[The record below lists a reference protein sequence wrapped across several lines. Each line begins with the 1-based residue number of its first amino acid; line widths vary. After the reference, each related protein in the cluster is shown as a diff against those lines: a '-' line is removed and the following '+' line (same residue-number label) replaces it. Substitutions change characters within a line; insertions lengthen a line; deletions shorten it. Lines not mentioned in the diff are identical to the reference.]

1 MASTLVSVVPYSQPN
16 ARRTLHLQLEWG
28 MDELLNAAG
37 RRLDMISSPT
47 RCFTSDGLEVTDV
60 MMLVDGATIF
70 VSCVRRHV
78 QSQCNTIV
86 RDIFLLGA
94 SLFPIASLPMF
105 IYCAMHTTVL
115 SISSAATQ

>member
-28 MDELLNAAG
+28 MDELLSAAG

-78 QSQCNTIV
+78 QCNTIV

-94 SLFPIASLPMF
+94 SLFPIASLPIF
-105 IYCAMHTTVL
+105 IYGAMHTTVL
-115 SISSAATQ
+115 STSSPKTK